1 MSEALT
7 DHGGI
12 QLKDISVVIPDGGT
26 ISGYESG
33 ITGLEYG
40 VIDSMGT
47 ASGAG
52 AALETRALSSDSGG
66 GGWLANLG
74 FSSDSGG
81 GADVGGSSCGS
92 SCGGGGCGGCGGG
105 CGG

>member
-66 GGWLANLG
+66 GGWLASLG
-74 FSSDSGG
+74 FPLTPEEAVMLTVPAAEVAAAAEVAEVSTSVSD
-81 GADVGGSSCGS
+81 
-92 SCGGGGCGGCGGG
+92 
-105 CGG
+105 